1 MRKTLYL
8 LALLVACAVFQA
20 CSGDD
25 NEAASLHDPNDFF
38 EPDSGA
44 TDEESLMRRQ
54 FRERHGAYLLF
65 NDTLQRKFYGTDL
78 NGDSIY
84 WYELLSVD
92 YTVGQVAYASDH
104 YTYLLLS
111 STDDKRNAVS
121 FLEDYILNHIGGK
134 LMPYSWFLCR
144 QINYNNGSAV
154 SHPYS
159 VAGQR
164 AVVVS
169 CGMLARLRTE
179 AQKQQ
184 YVSRIMSAILGQLL
198 ANRQDEFASFF
209 AVSEG
214 YYGLN
219 FNAAN
224 DNVARNYVR
233 NRGFLDQRKNT
244 FGSYYVTPSQTED
257 LGNFSNYALNYS
269 DEYMEA
275 AFKDYPLV
283 LRKWRIFKET
293 MISLGYTF

>member
-8 LALLVACAVFQA
+8 LALLVACVVFQA

-25 NEAASLHDPNDFF
+25 NEAVSLHDPNDFF

-144 QINYNNGSAV
+144 QINYDDGSSQ
-154 SHPYS
+154 SHPYA

-164 AVVVS
+164 AIVVS
-169 CGMLARLRTE
+169 CGLLSRLRTE
-179 AQKQQ
+179 AQKRQ
-184 YVSRIMSAILGQLL
+184 YVSRIMSAILGELL
-198 ANRQDEFASFF
+198 ANKSDYFADFL
-209 AVSEG
+209 AVSDG
-214 YYGLN
+214 YYSLS
-219 FNAAN
+219 FSAAN

-244 FGSYYVTPSQTED
+244 FGSYYVTPSRAED
-257 LGNFSNYALNYS
+257 LGNFSNYALTYS

-283 LRKWRIFKET
+283 LRKWHIFKET